1 MKRAGDLY
9 RKIFDYENLY
19 YAYRKASLGH
29 KDKHDILEFL
39 FNYEG
44 RLFEIQKELIDKT
57 YTTGKYKSFYITDPK
72 KRLIMALPFRDR
84 VVHHALCNVIEP
96 IFEKC
101 FIHDSYACRAGK
113 GAHRGITRVE
123 KFIKILGKDIFVLKC
138 DIKKYFYSIDHGVL
152 KNIIRK
158 KIKCRDTL
166 WLIDNIIDSTNS
178 EVGIPI
184 GNLTSQ
190 LFANVYLNELDH
202 YVKETLRIKYYVRY
216 MDDFVI
222 ISKSKRELWKNFY
235 LVKQYVENVLK
246 IEFNNKTKLFP
257 LSQGIDFLG
266 YRQFYGFRLLRKRC
280 IRKNK
285 RKFRKF
291 NELFNRGLIDFEK
304 INQSVQSFIGHAK
317 WANSWRIR
325 ESILSKLTLKGGY
338 DV

>member
-1 MKRAGDLY
+1 MKRVGNLY
-9 RKIFDYENLY
+9 HKIYEFENLY
-19 YAYRKASLGH
+19 KAYRKASLGH
-29 KDKHDILEFL
+29 KENSEILEYM

-44 RLFEIQKELIDKT
+44 RLFEIQRELIDKT
-57 YTTGKYKSFYITDPK
+57 YKTGKYFSFYIYDPK

-84 VVHHALCNVIEP
+84 IVQHALCNVIEP
-96 IFEKC
+96 VFEKG
-101 FIHDSYACRAGK
+101 FIYDSYACRAGK

-123 KFIKILGKDIFVLKC
+123 KFIKILGRDIFVLKC

-152 KNIIRK
+152 KSIIRK
-158 KIKCRDTL
+158 KIKCQDTL
-166 WLIDNIIDSTNS
+166 WLIDNIIDSNNS

-190 LFANVYLNELDH
+190 LFANMYLNELDH
-202 YVKETLRIKYYVRY
+202 YIKEELRIKHFVRY

-222 ISKSKRELWKNFY
+222 MSKSKRELWDNY
-235 LVKQYVENVLK
+235 YSIKQYVENVLK

-266 YRQFYGFRLLRKRC
+266 YRQFYDFRLLRKRC

-285 RKFRKF
+285 RKFKKF
-291 NELFNRGLIDFEK
+291 SELFNRGLINFEK

-325 ESILSKLTLKGGY
+325 ESILSKLILKGGN